1 MRNWYDVLHEAERLG
16 FMTYDQLASCVPE
29 GTATVRIIDAINIC
43 KKLGVTFLS
52 NVEGLP
58 VSQNIQEMVETQ
70 ELAEHMEELDKHE
83 DEDGL
88 DEDPE

>member
-1 MRNWYDVLHEAERLG
+1 MRNWYEVLHEAERLG

-43 KKLGVTFLS
+43 KKLGIHFLS

-58 VSQNIQEMVETQ
+58 VSKNIQEMVETQ
-70 ELAEHMEELDKHE
+70 ALADQMEELDE
-83 DEDGL
+83 DDDDL
-88 DEDPE
+88 DEEAA